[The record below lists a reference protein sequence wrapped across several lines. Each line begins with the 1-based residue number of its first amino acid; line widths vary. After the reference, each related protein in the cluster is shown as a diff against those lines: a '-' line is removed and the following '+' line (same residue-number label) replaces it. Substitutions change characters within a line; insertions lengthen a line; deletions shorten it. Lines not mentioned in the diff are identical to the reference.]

1 VSLLHPKLDRQLRK
15 VGAHQDT
22 PPTVD
27 QWHSFLERV
36 NAAYMQ
42 EDNERY
48 TVERAIAISSQE
60 MLDLS
65 SRLAR
70 ERDRLDVTVASLADG
85 LCVLSSKGL
94 VEIANRAAEQMLG
107 VESGGLLG
115 QHFLVLVSGGGCQKP
130 QNQGYLRQLDEAIA
144 ARESCRCEDARFTTV
159 HGEPFPVS
167 LSMTPIEAGP
177 LGAGSVV
184 VFTDIRK
191 RKMAEDALRESESRF
206 RAIFESA
213 AVGMVR
219 VGLDGR
225 IDDCNGAFGAMLGE
239 ERSTI
244 LGSTVF
250 DHLHPDEAENATRRF
265 ELMKQEL
272 GSGHQ
277 IESRYVNH
285 DGSAVWTKSTI
296 SFVRNPEG
304 APAFGIGVVENV
316 TAQRN
321 LEISLRQAQKLESVG
336 QLAAG
341 IAHEIN
347 TPVQFVSDSVHFV
360 RDAVTELFGILNLYR
375 ALRGSVP
382 SSLDAMVGDIAEAEK
397 AADLEYLAVQLPKA
411 LDRALDGVQRV
422 ATIVRGMK
430 AFAHPDRKDK
440 VPADLNSALEST
452 ITIAGNE
459 YKYVADVETEFGEL
473 PLVTCHVGELNQV
486 FLNVIVNAAHAIGDV
501 VGGTETR
508 GRIRITTRRD
518 GDSAVVS
525 IADTGGGIPEAVRH
539 RVFDPFFTTKEVGRG
554 TGQGL
559 AIARSVVVEKHQ
571 GELTF
576 ETQMGQGTTFTIR
589 LPIHPAPE
597 AQAA

>member
-1 VSLLHPKLDRQLRK
+1 MLHPTLERQLRK
-15 VGAHQDT
+15 AGARKDT
-22 PPTVD
+22 PPTAD

-36 NAAYMQ
+36 NAAYTQ

-60 MLDLS
+60 MLDLA
-65 SRLAR
+65 SRLAT

-115 QHFLVLVSGGGCQKP
+115 RHFIALVSGDGSRKP
-130 QNQGYLRQLDEAIA
+130 HGQGHVRQLDEAIA
-144 ARESCRCEDARFTTV
+144 ARGPCRCDDARFTTV
-159 HGEPFPVS
+159 HGEEFPVS
-167 LSMTPIEAGP
+167 LSMTPIEAGQ
-177 LGAGSVV
+177 LGGGSVV

-213 AVGMVR
+213 AVGMLR

-225 IDDCNGAFGAMLGE
+225 IDDCNGAFGAMLGK
-239 ERSTI
+239 ERSQI
-244 LGSTVF
+244 LGSTIF
-250 DHLHPDEAENATRRF
+250 DHLHPDEAQSSPGRF
-265 ELMKQEL
+265 EMMKQEL

-277 IESRYVNH
+277 IQSRFVNH
-285 DGSAVWTKSTI
+285 DGSTVWTKSTI
-296 SFVRNPEG
+296 SFVRDPQG
-304 APAFGIGVVENV
+304 APAFSIGVVENV

-360 RDAVTELFGILNLYR
+360 RDAVTDLFGILQLYR
-375 ALRGSVP
+375 ALREAVP
-382 SSLDAMVGDIAEAEK
+382 SSLDAAVCAIAEAEES
-397 AADLEYLAVQLPKA
+397 ADVEYLASQLPKA
-411 LDRALDGVQRV
+411 LDRALDGVERV

-440 VPADLNSALEST
+440 VPADLNGALEST
-452 ITIAGNE
+452 ITIARNE

-473 PLVTCHVGELNQV
+473 PPVTCHVGELNQV

-518 GDSAVVS
+518 GDWAVVS

-576 ETQMGQGTTFTIR
+576 ETQIGQGTTFTIR
-589 LPIHPAPE
+589 LPIHPARE